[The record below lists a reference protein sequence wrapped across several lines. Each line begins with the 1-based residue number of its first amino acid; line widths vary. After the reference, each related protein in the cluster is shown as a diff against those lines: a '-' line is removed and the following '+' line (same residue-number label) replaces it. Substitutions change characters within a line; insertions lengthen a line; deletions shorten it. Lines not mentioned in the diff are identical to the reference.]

1 MLNCSKY
8 LLQCNSV
15 SIFYVTHFEKF
26 QIYNNRIIIVQ
37 GCCLLFHK
45 NLFSFRECFL
55 LLSKNKTNTK
65 QQKTSVVERCNDSL
79 VKGNNSMFP
88 TTPTKIMNMELLTV
102 VKLCI
107 CQVHK
112 CYMLYTCMVLGITY

>member
-26 QIYNNRIIIVQ
+26 QIYNKRIIIVQ

-45 NLFSFRECFL
+45 NLFSFRKYLL
-55 LLSKNKTNTK
+55 LLSKNKTKYKTTK
-65 QQKTSVVERCNDSL
+65 N
-79 VKGNNSMFP
+79 
-88 TTPTKIMNMELLTV
+88 
-102 VKLCI
+102 
-107 CQVHK
+107 
-112 CYMLYTCMVLGITY
+112 